1 MDAIL
6 KAFEKM
12 EKREERRKEA
22 LARIDTTRK
31 PTDKPHSESNETE
44 KHVSSRLIKV
54 GLWVVNIL

>member
-22 LARIDTTRK
+22 LARIGGSGAIRK
-31 PTDKPHSESNETE
+31 SRDSKSIDESPTKMEPVQ
-44 KHVSSRLIKV
+44 VS
-54 GLWVVNIL
+54 GIL